1 MGKIFKNKIF
11 DIVGLKNE
19 GLKRL
24 FVIIYPLFVFFGIV
38 INGLEEHYGLLGNL
52 WIIFFYFVSPF
63 VFLYFLNKIIIPLIN
78 WVIDGFRN
86 N

>member
-63 VFLYFLNKIIIPLIN
+63 VFLSLNYSAVPATKISIESQ
-78 WVIDGFRN
+78 
-86 N
+86 